1 MTTYWITNKLWT
13 YNQDSYF
20 SSCNSSCLGL
30 AETIILFINY
40 LNFPLVMVFKETT
53 FAGVTTLEYPYPI
66 SIFCYSAIFEVFQDT
81 QDRLRI
87 FMLRP
92 EKIVENIMRHLG
104 SITMNLMTAPDCLP
118 QLDGTCFGSR
128 IGTAI
133 NLIL

>member
-1 MTTYWITNKLWT
+1 M
-13 YNQDSYF
+13 
-20 SSCNSSCLGL
+20 GL
-30 AETIILFINY
+30 ADTVILFLNY

-53 FAGVTTLEYPYPI
+53 FSAVTTLEFPYPI
-66 SIFCYSAIFEVFQDT
+66 SIFCYSAIFEIYLDT

-92 EKIVENIMRHLG
+92 EKIFENIMRNLG

-128 IGTAI
+128 IGIAI
-133 NLIL
+133 NLILQP